1 MANLENCTFEND
13 GVFFTGAET
22 SGDTINDLTPQVVNG
37 VTLPQGVYRRTITAN
52 PSYHVSATM
61 FTIAG
66 NLANTNQQLPDSSS
80 FYNFADGG
88 IGVLAPDPPRC
99 WVNEDIFVGT
109 GLGGVGGI
117 SSSVMGNGNIAKIWM
132 RDTIAAGD
140 INNKVEVTI
149 KLMDNFVVG
158 DTDLIINLDIDG
170 DAQIYTAPEPPVTG
184 YDVDQKAPFDFLIQ
198 PIAFVSFPHRIAC
211 KNGLPSQSKQF
222 PSSQSVDGNAN
233 DLTQNF
239 LAEGSL
245 NSYIANENGFNT
257 DLYPKQSGFNYFA
270 KPIVQDNILNS
281 TTINTIGNEQI
292 APTAISESS
301 FSYAYSVYATN
312 PETYL
317 DNFDIET
324 FDITSHNGF
333 SFKNTTV
340 DPSNSLSM
348 LDKSMLANDFIATG
362 SDSGAAIYNK
372 NLSFLL
378 AVDPGT
384 ELMANSNF
392 FAVVQVDE
400 ITRFVDGSYQ
410 TEQDVSSHPFDL
422 NNVDLSIISLENSTN
437 NSVQSALSVKIP
449 ILQSFA
455 IGLDTTYNSFEITQG
470 QYVLYRLYY
479 TVLSAAGEG
488 SEVTVGQGF

>member
-13 GVFFTGAET
+13 GVFFTGAES
-22 SGDTINDLTPQVVNG
+22 SGDTVNDLTPQVVDG

-52 PSYHVSATM
+52 TDYHVSASM
-61 FTIAG
+61 FNIAG
-66 NLANTNQQLPDSSS
+66 NLANTNQQLPDVS
-80 FYNFADGG
+80 FNFGAIGL
-88 IGVLAPDPPRC
+88 GVLTPDPVAC

-117 SSSVMGNGNIAKIWM
+117 SSSVMGNGNIAKVWM
-132 RDTIAAGD
+132 KDTVAAGD

-158 DTDLIINLDIDG
+158 DTDLVINLDIDG
-170 DAQIYTAPEPPVTG
+170 DAQVYTPPEPPITG
-184 YDVDQKAPFDFLIQ
+184 YDIDQKAPFDFLIQ

-211 KNGLPSQSKQF
+211 KSGLPNQSIQF
-222 PSSQSVDGNAN
+222 PSSSTVDGNDN

-239 LAEGSL
+239 FAGGVL
-245 NSYIANENGFNT
+245 NNYIANENGFY
-257 DLYPKQSGFNYFA
+257 DDVYPKQSGFNYFA
-270 KPIVQDNILNS
+270 KPIIQDNILNS
-281 TTINTIGNEQI
+281 TTINTIANEQI

-301 FSYAYSVYATN
+301 FSYAYSVAYM
-312 PETYL
+312 TYENYI

-324 FDITSHNGF
+324 FRTTSHNGF
-333 SFKNTTV
+333 AFKNTTV
-340 DPSNSLSM
+340 DPNASINM
-348 LDKSMLANDFIATG
+348 LDKSMFANDFISIGA
-362 SDSGAAIYNK
+362 DSGASAYDK

-378 AVDPGT
+378 AVDPDT
-384 ELMANSNF
+384 ELMANSDF

-422 NNVDLSIISLENSTN
+422 NNIDLSMFTLNNTN
-437 NSVQSALSVKIP
+437 NDSAQSALLVKIP
-449 ILQSFA
+449 ILQNFA
-455 IGLDTTYNSFEITQG
+455 IGIDTTYNSFEITQG

-479 TVLSAAGEG
+479 TVLSSTGEG
-488 SEVTVGQGF
+488 PQVTIGQGF